1 MMLDL
6 SKSQTWSADVGR
18 HGIQVRVT
26 SGEVWITRQRDEL
39 DHLVQAPESFES
51 GWKGRL
57 VVFALTPARVDV
69 TPLTSP
75 GRATGRVAHAAAR

>member
-1 MMLDL
+1 MMLEL
-6 SKSQTWSADVGR
+6 SESQTWSAEVGR
-18 HGIQVRVT
+18 DGIRLRVR
-26 SGEVWITRQRDEL
+26 SGEVWVTRQRDEL

-57 VVFALTPARVDV
+57 VVFALTPARVEV

-75 GRATGRVAHAAAR
+75 ARAPGRVAHAAAR